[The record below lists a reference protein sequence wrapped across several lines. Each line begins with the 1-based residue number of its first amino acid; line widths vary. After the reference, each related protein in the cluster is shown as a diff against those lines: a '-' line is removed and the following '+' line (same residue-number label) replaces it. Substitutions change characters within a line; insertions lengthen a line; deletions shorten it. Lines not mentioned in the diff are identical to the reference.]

1 MIMGGALMLR
11 RQFLRSTSAFALS
24 AAALPRAVFAQAG
37 PGALADLQAVRG
49 DRSPVTIPGAVL
61 TDLKNSLRGS
71 LLLPQDAGYDQ
82 ARRVLNASIDRRPAL
97 VIQPSG
103 AADVS
108 LAVSFARSFG
118 LLVAVKCGGHSFSG
132 QSTCDGGLQIDL
144 SPMRGV
150 QVDVQRRRAW
160 VEGGTLLGAVD
171 HEAMAQGLVT
181 PLGTVSHTG
190 AGGLTTGGGFGRKSR
205 IHGLALDNVT
215 AFDIVTADGKLR
227 RASPKDNPDLYWAVR
242 GGGGNFGIVTA
253 FEFQL
258 HPAERKVISGSRV
271 FPVDRARD
279 VLRAY
284 ADFLPT
290 APDELYI
297 DWWTFYPPGGPGVC
311 GFDVCYSGPP
321 QGAERVLAPLSKLG
335 TPLKDT
341 VKSVDYVAAQRSTD
355 QTDARNRGDY
365 TKNGFVTGIDERVID
380 ALLTGLQG
388 GAKRTTVA
396 YFQHCGGAI
405 GRVKS
410 DATAFPHRFAL
421 ANMMVMTQWDVADGS
436 AEPIEWSRTY
446 WKSLEAFTRGF
457 YVNEVE
463 GNEGAR
469 VLNANYLGNYPRLAR
484 IKQQYDPTNLFRL
497 NANITP
503 AA

>member
-1 MIMGGALMLR
+1 MLR
-11 RQFLRSTSAFALS
+11 RQFLNSSSVLALGAAVAPRVLF
-24 AAALPRAVFAQAG
+24 AAAAAG
-37 PGALADLQAVRG
+37 PLPDLQAVRG

-61 TDLKNSLRGS
+61 KDLKESLRGS

-108 LAVSFARSFG
+108 MAVSFANSLG

-150 QVDVQRRRAW
+150 QVDAQRRRAW

-190 AGGLTTGGGFGRKSR
+190 AGGLTTGGGFGRKAR

-215 AFDIVTADGKLR
+215 AVDIVTADGKLR

-258 HPAERKVISGSRV
+258 HPAERKVVGGSLV
-271 FPVDRARD
+271 FPLDRARD

-290 APDELYI
+290 APDELYL
-297 DWWTFYPPGGPGVC
+297 DCWVVYPPGTPGVC
-311 GFDVCYSGPP
+311 GFDACYSGSA
-321 QGAERVLAPLSKLG
+321 QDAERVLAPLRKLG
-335 TPLKDT
+335 TPLKDSL
-341 VKSVDYVAAQRSTD
+341 KSMDYVAVQRSTD

-365 TKNGFVTGIDERVID
+365 TKNGFVTGINERTID
-380 ALLTGLQG
+380 TLLAGLQG

-421 ANMMVMTQWDVADGS
+421 ANMMVMTQWDVADGNV
-436 AEPIEWSRTY
+436 EPIEWSRTY
-446 WKSLEAFTRGF
+446 WKTLEAFTRGF

-463 GNEGAR
+463 GNEGASKM
-469 VLNANYLGNYPRLAR
+469 NANYLGNYARLAALKR
-484 IKQQYDPTNLFRL
+484 KYDPTNLFRL

-503 AA
+503 A